1 MEAVADDESAP
12 LFTSLLNRLTE
23 YVNDS
28 ELFDDLTDQ
37 GGDTL
42 ALNYFNFSIRQTVL
56 RTMNMFTLQQMILPG
71 YQTGTQQVVQNF
83 TTWP

>member
-1 MEAVADDESAP
+1 MTRIHMEAVADDESAP

-56 RTMNMFTLQQMILPG
+56 RTINMFANIKSIICVDG
-71 YQTGTQQVVQNF
+71 GG
-83 TTWP
+83 